1 VPSSTDA
8 KIEEL
13 TLAIRK
19 LCRVPFS
26 AEAEANLRKLA
37 RELRV
42 AIQQHVQMAQGS
54 LSVKKAAIDRRDP
67 IEDDPIE

>member
-26 AEAEANLRKLA
+26 PEAEANLRKLA
-37 RELRV
+37 RELRA
-42 AIQQHVQMAQGS
+42 AIQQHVRMAHDS
-54 LSVKKAAIDRRDP
+54 LSVKKAAIDKRDP
-67 IEDDPIE
+67 KEE